1 MHHLEKLQDAVGR
14 MHQIK
19 ILAGELLT
27 RHVHRWL
34 DEGIPLP
41 IFSQTWCR
49 QLYKVVSTVSRAQK
63 QDTDDPE
70 LTETCHNMETDMP
83 FERPSRSGLAQMLS
97 AEANGFKTII
107 HLNITEHFKKR
118 LYKFVRWTFH
128 TSEERVMPPEEYKS
142 HKLAMLQITNDLLR
156 VENATLVSPVEFHPW
171 INQYRSFFHLDA
183 LLQAGPFEVA
193 AKASPQLLLP
203 AMRMM
208 NRAFI

>member
-1 MHHLEKLQDAVGR
+1 MHR
-14 MHQIK
+14 C
-19 ILAGELLT
+19 
-27 RHVHRWL
+27 L

-41 IFSQTWCR
+41 IFSQTWWR
-49 QLYKVVSTVSRAQK
+49 QLYKEVSTVSRAQK

-70 LTETCHNMETDMP
+70 LTETESDMP

-156 VENATLVSPVEFHPW
+156 VENATLGLVPSLDQPVSIFLSSRCFAAGWPLWSSGKSITSTSSTGNANDESGIHLKAVESIHSLW
-171 INQYRSFFHLDA
+171 CRWRASSVLA
-183 LLQAGPFEVA
+183 LSL
-193 AKASPQLLLP
+193 
-203 AMRMM
+203 
-208 NRAFI
+208 